1 MRSRSL
7 TTALPEIAPGALT
20 TRLGLPQVTR
30 TIVLDVSFGLTIEK
44 LLLIGIIAVFL
55 IGPDR
60 LPGYTAQFA
69 RLIKSL
75 RDMARG
81 AKDRMREEL
90 GPDFDEVE
98 WKKLDP
104 RQYDPRRIIR
114 EALLDD
120 GTSGPQTTPAVAA
133 GTVAKP
139 AIEPAYQKRQRY
151 LREGKPAP
159 FDPDAT

>member
-1 MRSRSL
+1 
-7 TTALPEIAPGALT
+7 
-20 TRLGLPQVTR
+20 
-30 TIVLDVSFGLTIEK
+30 VSFGLTIEK

-60 LPGYTAQFA
+60 LPGYSAQFA
-69 RLIKSL
+69 RLIKSM

-81 AKDRMREEL
+81 AKDRMRDEL

-114 EALLDD
+114 EALLDE
-120 GTSGPQTTPAVAA
+120 PVPARAVAGSAAA
-133 GTVAKP
+133 GASKP
-139 AIEPAYQKRQRY
+139 AIESAYLQRQRY
-151 LREGKPAP
+151 FREGRPAP

>member
-1 MRSRSL
+1 
-7 TTALPEIAPGALT
+7 
-20 TRLGLPQVTR
+20 
-30 TIVLDVSFGLTIEK
+30 VSFGLTIEK
-44 LLLIGIIAVFL
+44 LMLIGIIAVFL

-69 RLIKSL
+69 RLITSL

-81 AKDRMREEL
+81 AKDRMRDEL
-90 GPDFDEVE
+90 GPDFDELE

-114 EALLDD
+114 EALLEDAS
-120 GTSGPQTTPAVAA
+120 TSAPASAPASAA
-133 GTVAKP
+133 
-139 AIEPAYQKRQRY
+139 AIESAYKKRQRY
-151 LREGKPAP
+151 LSEGKPAP

>member
-1 MRSRSL
+1 
-7 TTALPEIAPGALT
+7 
-20 TRLGLPQVTR
+20 
-30 TIVLDVSFGLTIEK
+30 VSFGLTIEK

-69 RLIKSL
+69 RLIKSM
-75 RDMARG
+75 RDMAKG
-81 AKDRMREEL
+81 AKDRMRDEL
-90 GPDFDEVE
+90 GPDFDELE

-114 EALLDD
+114 EALIED
-120 GTSGPQTTPAVAA
+120 QAPAVAPPA
-133 GTVAKP
+133 AAAAKP
-139 AIEPAYQKRQRY
+139 AIESAYQQRQRH